1 MIKNHECLLTSVNF
15 GQPSFNEYTASF
27 YTLINDA
34 IIKLVRSLPRSVQT
48 SAMIFFMNHAGIEP
62 GQPMDFFRNYYSPIW
77 SSIPHIIQKNK
88 GAIVHDEF
96 IYNAAIAHSMIMILH
111 SLDDHISD
119 GQIIPDHLTLL
130 IRSQGWKI
138 FWDTVPILCSIVRDG
153 MDIVNTCI
161 DRYYASITHHKSN
174 VNLEEYLCIF
184 KDQMATALIV
194 PLITVQYI
202 GGDVSQ
208 TLKECIIKQGVRA
221 SLESFGVAWRIL
233 DDIHDAKDDFNRGR
247 ISAVTLSIPNKVR
260 SQWSK
265 FVKAETNTIERQN
278 IVNQK
283 KDSICLE
290 KIMIQ
295 NSDIITNLVK
305 RIIKELQAAAK
316 YAEDAGIFGLS
327 KELHELLIP
336 SDQVLKDFKK

>member
-1 MIKNHECLLTSVNF
+1 MIKNHKYLLTGVNF
-15 GQPSFNEYTASF
+15 GQPSVNEYTASF
-27 YTLINDA
+27 YTLMNDA
-34 IIKLVRSLPRSVQT
+34 IIKLVRSLPCSVQT

-62 GQPMDFFRNYYSPIW
+62 GQPLDFFRNYYSPIW

-153 MDIVNTCI
+153 MEIVNTCI

-174 VNLEEYLCIF
+174 INLEEYLCIF

-208 TLKECIIKQGVRA
+208 TLKECIRA

-247 ISAVTLSIPNKVR
+247 ITAVTLSLSNKVC

-265 FVKAETNTIERQN
+265 FVKAETNTIEGQN
-278 IVNQK
+278 IVNQR
-283 KDSICLE
+283 KDSISLD
-290 KIMIQ
+290 KIMMQ
-295 NSDIITNLVK
+295 NSDIITTLVK

-336 SDQVLKDFKK
+336 FDQAAKADIKKIKGL